1 MKLLAPVSNPEE
13 VVPLI
18 RSGAQEIYCGLVPA
32 AWVAAEDP
40 AHWLNRRSAKGANLQ
55 SLEQL
60 VQVASTAHAH
70 GVPVFLTLNAHH
82 YQERQ
87 IPAIVE
93 MARTVSAAGV
103 DALIVSDLTL
113 ICALRDAGIP
123 TPVHLSSLGVCINR
137 EAALFYADL
146 GVRRIILPRHLS
158 LADIESV
165 VQAVPELEF
174 EVFLLND
181 GCVYE
186 EGHCLTTHEW
196 GAFCLESWDFSFR
209 PVSGRPDEP
218 GRYDESGEPDGPAT
232 KAERHRANW
241 EATLADYQRFRW
253 FQNNAGCSTSP
264 RGLPQGPCSL
274 CFLPRFAQAG
284 VASLKVVGR
293 EAAAVRKL
301 GSVQLAGAVLRTWRE
316 SRSPEAVVARARG
329 LREAPELCDTGYMCY
344 FR

>member
-13 VVPLI
+13 VEPLI
-18 RSGAQEIYCGLVPA
+18 RSGAEEIYCGLVPA
-32 AWVAAEDP
+32 AWVAKEDP

-55 SLEQL
+55 TLEQL
-60 VQVASTAHAH
+60 EAVVRTAH
-70 GVPVFLTLNAHH
+70 GRNVPVFLTLNAHH

-87 IPAIVE
+87 IPAIVD
-93 MARTVSAAGV
+93 MARTVAAVGV

-113 ICALRDAGIP
+113 ICALRDAGVD
-123 TPVHLSSLGVCINR
+123 TVVHLSSLGVCINR
-137 EAALFYADL
+137 EAALFYAEL
-146 GVRRIILPRHLS
+146 GVNRIILPRHLS
-158 LADIESV
+158 LADIDAV
-165 VQAVPELEF
+165 VTAVPDLEF

-196 GAFCLESWDFSFR
+196 GAFCLESWDFGFR
-209 PVSGRPDEP
+209 PL
-218 GRYDESGEPDGPAT
+218 GEEA
-232 KAERHRANW
+232 AARHGAAW

-253 FQNNAGCSTSP
+253 FQNNAGCSTSS

-274 CFLPRFAQAG
+274 CFLPRFAAAG

-301 GSVQLAGAVLRTWRE
+301 ASVQLAGAVLRTWRE
-316 SRSPEAVVARARG
+316 SRRAEAVVARARG
-329 LREAPELCDTGYMCY
+329 LRDAPDLCDTGYMCY